1 MVTGV
6 LNMNWAVPKGDKVT
20 VRDIK
25 LEWNNKG
32 NFVIDL
38 CKNKNR
44 VVQAGGNLGIFPYHL
59 SRYFDEVITF
69 EPIKKNYTCLLE
81 NIKSKNNIIVHRLAL
96 GDKSGCARIQL
107 EKPGNCGAIRLEYT
121 EVISDIQVVQL
132 DSYNLSNLDLL
143 WLDIEGFEVK
153 ALMGAYNNIHYFK
166 PVIVIENNG
175 LIHEFPSDKEGSQDF
190 RDWMKKV
197 FNYKFYKRMMRD
209 DIFIPI

>member
-1 MVTGV
+1 MG
-6 LNMNWAVPKGDKVT
+6 
-20 VRDIK
+20 
-25 LEWNNKG
+25 
-32 NFVIDL
+32 
-38 CKNKNR
+38 
-44 VVQAGGNLGIFPYHL
+44 
-59 SRYFDEVITF
+59 
-69 EPIKKNYTCLLE
+69 
-81 NIKSKNNIIVHRLAL
+81 
-96 GDKSGCARIQL
+96 L

-143 WLDIEGFEVK
+143 WLDIEGIEVK